1 MDRLDPFVPGLSV
14 PPPARGIGAYLPAMP
29 EGVASAYVAALTRPG
44 DLVLDPF
51 CQTGRV
57 LRESV
62 ALGRRAL
69 GSNFNPIAARWID
82 SQLWPP
88 DPALVVAAFVR
99 LGDAR
104 RADTTLRQHAQSL
117 YSTRCPTCGKSAVAE
132 WFAWEREGGP
142 TPTAKHVRCAA
153 CKTDSTGPADVADVA
168 AAGRFEPR
176 GMAFHFMLERAAP
189 DEPNERE
196 RAAAVVE
203 AYTARALS
211 ALAEIL
217 RKVAAASEADQ
228 AALRLLLLTAFEAAL
243 SLHPAEEERP
253 RPRSLKVPPRFIERN
268 PWLAM
273 QDALPARDA
282 RLPGGESLPRSPDA
296 PALIASPDPAAS
308 LVARGGR
315 ELGKLIPPGSVR
327 LILAVPPQP
336 DPTFWALSA
345 VWAGWLW
352 GHSSRGVESLKP
364 LLARRRAD
372 VDWLW
377 RGIAQALGA
386 LLPALAE
393 DGHVALV
400 SSETGEDAL
409 TGLLLAGAGIGLGL
423 DHALVEP
430 QRGLRVLWH
439 PAPRAPIRELDADA
453 LATEI
458 GERARRAAGEILR
471 ARGEPAPW
479 PFVHAAIQSEI
490 EQAGLL
496 RIAAR
501 MPEDGTLPIDLIEQ
515 ATLDALRSRRS
526 PVYPVEDV
534 RGPWWL
540 TDPGQ
545 VEPPLSDRVEAFV
558 QERLTPNR
566 PECLESDLTAEVY
579 RRFPG
584 PLTPERAF
592 IRLCLESYAL
602 ERQPGVWA
610 LREEDTP
617 FLRQSEIASLLAEL
631 MALGER
637 LGCEAAQPEGRVT
650 WSKERRLL
658 FTFTP
663 SPTAQLGAHL
673 LAIRP
678 PRGQP
683 VLVLPGGRGA
693 LAHYRLRR
701 DARLRDAVSG
711 AGWTFLKFRQLRSL
725 VAQPGLTI
733 VAFRDELGRDPLI
746 EKEGQQMALL

>member
-1 MDRLDPFVPGLSV
+1 MNSIAHFVPGLSI

-29 EGVASAYVAALTRPG
+29 EGVASAYVAALTQPG

-57 LRESV
+57 LCESV

-69 GSNFNPIAARWID
+69 GSNFNPVAARWID

-88 DPALVVAAFVR
+88 DAAQAMAALVR

-104 RADTTLRQHAQSL
+104 RGDTTLRQHALSL
-117 YSTRCPTCGKSAVAE
+117 YATRCPTCGKNAVAE

-153 CKTDSTGPADVADVA
+153 CKTDSTGPADEADA
-168 AAGRFEPR
+168 AAASRFEPR
-176 GMAFHFMLERAAP
+176 GMAYHYLLERAAP

-211 ALAEIL
+211 ALADIL
-217 RKVAAASEADQ
+217 RKYDSAGEADQ
-228 AALRLLLLTAFEAAL
+228 SALRPLLLTAFEAAL
-243 SLHPAEEERP
+243 ALHSAEEERP

-273 QDALPARDA
+273 EDALPARSL
-282 RLPGGESLPRSPDA
+282 RRPPGESLPRSPDV
-296 PALIASPDPAAS
+296 PALIAGRDSAAH

-315 ELGKLIPPGSVR
+315 ELSRLLAPGSVR
-327 LILAVPPQP
+327 LILAVPPGP

-352 GHSSRGVESLKP
+352 GHSSRSVESLKP

-372 VDWLW
+372 VDWWW
-377 RGIAQALGA
+377 RGLAQALGA
-386 LLPALAE
+386 LVPTLAE
-393 DGHVALV
+393 DGHIALV
-400 SSETGEDAL
+400 SSEADPDTL
-409 TGLLLAGAGIGLGL
+409 TGLLLAGASLGLAL

-453 LATEI
+453 LSLEI
-458 GERARRAAGEILR
+458 GERARHAAGELLR

-490 EQAGLL
+490 EEAGLL

-501 MPEDGTLPIDLIEQ
+501 MPDGGPLPIELIEQ
-515 ATLDALRSRRS
+515 ATLDALRARRS

-534 RGPWWL
+534 RGLWWL
-540 TDPGQ
+540 ADPGP
-545 VEPPLSDRVEAFV
+545 VAPPLSDRVEAAV
-558 QERLTPNR
+558 LEWLTHNG
-566 PECLESDLTAEVY
+566 ECFESDLMAELY
-579 RRFPG
+579 RRFPD

-592 IRLCLESYAL
+592 IRLCLESYAT
-602 ERQPGVWA
+602 ERHPACGLCAKDQPSMRHAGDRGVA
-610 LREEDTP
+610 
-617 FLRQSEIASLLAEL
+617 AEL
-631 MALGER
+631 APWDAPGLPVAEHAG
-637 LGCEAAQPEGRVT
+637 QIV
-650 WSKERRLL
+650 WSKERHQL
-658 FTFTP
+658 FTFAL
-663 SPTAQLGAHL
+663 SATAQLGAHL
-673 LAIRP
+673 LAVRP

-693 LAHYRLRR
+693 LAHTRLRR

-711 AGWTFLKFRQLRSL
+711 GGWTFLKYRQLRSL
-725 VAQPGLTI
+725 VAQPGLSI